1 MGNTAVRIALL
12 EDDAQQAKLVSL
24 WLEAAGHACQ
34 HFESGK
40 LFIKNVSHDSF
51 DLLLLDW
58 NLPDIDGDE
67 VLSWVRQRV
76 DWHIPVLF
84 VTSRDSEED
93 IVHVLERGA
102 DDYMVK
108 PIRRGELLARVAAL
122 ARRSQGTGKEKEKI
136 ETGDLTLD
144 LVHRS
149 ILRGG
154 EPIELTGKEFDLAL
168 FLVKHIGRIL
178 SRGHILE
185 SVWGRSP
192 DINTRTVDTHVSRIR
207 KKLDLNPER
216 GWRLSAIYQHGYRLE
231 RIDHGTGE
239 SVPEPSS

>member
-1 MGNTAVRIALL
+1 VRIALL
-12 EDDAQQAKLVSL
+12 EDDAQQAQLVSL

-40 LFIKNVSHDSF
+40 SFIKNVSHDSF

-108 PIRRGELLARVAAL
+108 PIRRGELIARVAAL
-122 ARRSQGTGKEKEKI
+122 ARRAQGTPKDHEKI

-149 ILRGG
+149 ISRGG
-154 EPIELTGKEFDLAL
+154 EAIELTGKEFDLAL
-168 FLVKHIGRIL
+168 FLIKNTGRIL

-231 RIDHGTGE
+231 RIDRGTGE
-239 SVPEPSS
+239 AVPEPTG